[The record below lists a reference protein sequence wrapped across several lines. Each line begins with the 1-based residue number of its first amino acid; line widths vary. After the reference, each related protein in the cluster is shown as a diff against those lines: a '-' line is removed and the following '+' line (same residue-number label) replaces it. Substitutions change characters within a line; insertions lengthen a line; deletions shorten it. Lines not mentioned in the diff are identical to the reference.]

1 MFCPQV
7 SEITGLTHVANN
19 ERDAGKER
27 FWRSVLKR
35 QAGSRL
41 SVRAFCE
48 RERLTESAFYA
59 WRRTIQERD
68 AHAARAKQQPA
79 FLPLVVRE
87 SATFEDRHD
96 SHAAIEIALAGN
108 RVLRLPGSI
117 EPHRVAAIVAA
128 LDATAADAAEA
139 TR

>member
-1 MFCPQV
+1 
-7 SEITGLTHVANN
+7 VANN
-19 ERDAGKER
+19 GRDTGKDR
-27 FWRSVLKR
+27 FWRGLLKR

-68 AHAARAKQQPA
+68 AHPLRTKQQPA

-87 SATFEDRHD
+87 SAAFGDRQD
-96 SHAAIEIALAGN
+96 SRAAIEITLAGD

-117 EPHRVAAIVAA
+117 EPRRLAAIVAA
-128 LDATAADAAEA
+128 LDATAAGGRADAAEA
-139 TR
+139 VR

>member
-1 MFCPQV
+1 
-7 SEITGLTHVANN
+7 VANN

-27 FWRSVLKR
+27 FWRDAIKR
-35 QAGSRL
+35 QSGSRI

-68 AHAARAKQQPA
+68 AHAVRAKQQPA

-87 SATFEDRHD
+87 SAASRDVHD
-96 SHAAIEIALAGN
+96 SYAVIEIALVGN

-117 EPHRVAAIVAA
+117 EPRRLAAIVAA
-128 LDATAADAAEA
+128 LDATAADVCAADAEA
-139 TR
+139 AR